1 MSVGTPASS
10 AGSTE
15 FVRSEVLYFIQNKC
29 ALLPFDSVVSI
40 CSDFYTCNEIES
52 ARALIAEHL
61 APTRRITKHNGTED
75 VKRKKTTHDLVKI
88 CLDPAV
94 HLPTFFSTDMTR
106 IPAVGA
112 QHVDVS
118 MLLQEVS
125 ALRAEVRSM
134 AQIRTESADIGHV
147 LSASRSGEVAAT
159 NDVCATAEVEAA
171 DSISFAATARMLQH
185 GGMKEKPV
193 VKAKKP
199 PLVDRAANSKLK
211 TVVTMRDIDL
221 FVSRLHPSTQITELH
236 DCVTDILG
244 ERYGDKTDCTK
255 LQSRY
260 EALYSSYHV
269 RVKVSVS
276 EFANALELLN
286 VAESWPDGALVRRH
300 FKPKNGQ

>member
-10 AGSTE
+10 AGPAE
-15 FVRSEVLYFIQNKC
+15 FVRNEVVYFIRNKC

-40 CSDFYTCNEIES
+40 CSDFYTYNEIES
-52 ARALIAEHL
+52 ARVLVAELL
-61 APTRRITKHNGTED
+61 APTKRISKHNGTED

-94 HLPTFFSTDMTR
+94 HLPTFFSTYMTR

-134 AQIRTESADIGHV
+134 AQIRTEIADIGHV
-147 LSASRSGEVAAT
+147 LGASRSGEVTAT
-159 NDVCATAEVEAA
+159 NDVCATAEAS
-171 DSISFAATARMLQH
+171 DSVSFAATARMLQH
-185 GGMKEKPV
+185 GGMKEKTV

-199 PLVDRAANSKLK
+199 PLVGRATNSKLK

-221 FVSRLHPSTQITELH
+221 FVSRLHLSTQISELH

-244 ERYGDKTDCTK
+244 DQYGDKTDCVK

-260 EALYSSYHV
+260 ETLYSSYHV

-276 EFANALELLN
+276 EFANALEMLN
-286 VAESWPDGALVRRH
+286 VADSWPDGALVRRY